1 MYINEAVKQAL
12 KQGKAIT
19 RTTEKVE
26 FPLIFPTNTVGYCIM
41 YSYNPYKRKGS
52 QHDHFTK
59 MWNPRADDL
68 MANDWIV
75 AEDVYYK
82 KELE

>member
-12 KQGKAIT
+12 KEGKAIT
-19 RTTEKVE
+19 RTTEKSY
-26 FPLIFPTNTVGYCIM
+26 FPLIYPTNTIGYCIM
-41 YSYNPYKRKGS
+41 YFYDQYKRTGVK
-52 QHDHFTK
+52 HDQFTK
-59 MWNPRADDL
+59 MWNPSANDL

-75 AEDVYYK
+75 AEDMYYK